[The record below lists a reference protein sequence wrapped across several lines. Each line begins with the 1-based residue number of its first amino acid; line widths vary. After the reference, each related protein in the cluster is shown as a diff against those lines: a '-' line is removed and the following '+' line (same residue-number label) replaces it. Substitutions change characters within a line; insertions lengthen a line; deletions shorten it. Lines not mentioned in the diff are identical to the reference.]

1 MKNYAD
7 RGGCYIF
14 FFVTRDRDRELYI
27 LYNKDL
33 DCHYRSNEIWP
44 LNNLH
49 TQGAELSSFAIYSYS
64 SYLIK
69 HIYLLGYRTVFKN
82 YKHS

>member
-1 MKNYAD
+1 MLTVE
-7 RGGCYIF
+7 GVMIL
-14 FFVTRDRDRELYI
+14 FFVTRDRDRE

-49 TQGAELSSFAIYSYS
+49 TQGSELSSFAIYSCS
-64 SYLIK
+64 SYLMK

-82 YKHS
+82 CKHS

>member
-1 MKNYAD
+1 MLTVE
-7 RGGCYIF
+7 GVMIL

-33 DCHYRSNEIWP
+33 DCHYRSNETWP

-49 TQGAELSSFAIYSYS
+49 TQGSELSSFAIYSYS
-64 SYLIK
+64 SDLIK

-82 YKHS
+82 CKHS